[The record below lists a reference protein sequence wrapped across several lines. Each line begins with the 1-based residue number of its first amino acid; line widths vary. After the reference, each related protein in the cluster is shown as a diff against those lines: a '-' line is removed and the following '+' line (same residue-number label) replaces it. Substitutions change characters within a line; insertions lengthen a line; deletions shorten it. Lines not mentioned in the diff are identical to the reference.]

1 MGGENNPTVAILM
14 WVGVFLLLWL
24 AWRKHDGT
32 LKKGTSVGWGY
43 FLMMTPR
50 LCCALTI
57 AVFAAEL
64 LPGETISK
72 WLGSESGF
80 QGIIIASFAGL
91 LIPAG
96 GVIAFPMALAMYKI
110 GVGIPQLVAFLT
122 TWEIFAIHRI
132 LAWEIPFLGYRF
144 VTLRIAS
151 SFFLPPL
158 AGVFAALIVFYL
170 DDWMS

>member
-1 MGGENNPTVAILM
+1 MYADNNPTVAILL
-14 WVGVFLLLWL
+14 WVAVICFLWL
-24 AWRKHDGT
+24 AWRKRDDT
-32 LKKGTSVGWGY
+32 VNKGIRVGWGY

-50 LCCALTI
+50 LCCAL
-57 AVFAAEL
+57 AMSAFAAEL
-64 LPGETISK
+64 LPREIISN
-72 WLGSESGF
+72 WLGASSGF

-96 GVIAFPMALAMYKI
+96 GVVAFPLALAMYKI

-132 LAWEIPFLGYRF
+132 LAWELPFLGKRF
-144 VTLRIAS
+144 VSIRILS

-158 AGVFAALIVFYL
+158 AGVFAALIISYI
-170 DDWMS
+170 